1 MVILDQ
7 VIISNIISFISLDGL
22 YYKVI
27 KHYSNS
33 GQTTN
38 IPIVNV
44 PKIINHIKRGI
55 IDINWFRNHVSN
67 GNNFITKYLI
77 MDYHFL
83 YNLAIVN
90 NNTELMEF
98 LYDEIYPLRRS
109 ITSQSGLIEYLPG
122 YGKIIDKLPR
132 SSLSNEENSEGLY
145 HNDNTYEY
153 CHDRIINRKLSQRK
167 KVQFKTIISVMIGL
181 GSNDETFD
189 LVLKHYGSGDNSK
202 PNIAAKIRYAL
213 NAHCKDKAKEIIG
226 NIRNNRFNKFIIP
239 LKNYIN
245 NEEYNEPIYT
255 DLMSSNRSPIA
266 THDLIRYM
274 VRRKDYDGLKKHIK
288 FVIKNCNYDSIYV
301 TCISVVMTN
310 NYNASKVM
318 TNELQKQKNKIIIA
332 MNNPIGQPPLD
343 LTAPLF
349 TMKFYDSSHVPI
361 STPLCV
367 YSNLIRISRAL
378 LHGEHYAVSLNS
390 LVNNMYV
397 LEDKLV
403 SRVDKVYERSD
414 FAICEDGG
422 VIHYSLDNYPTYK
435 YHKLAFDYVI
445 GNTSSS
451 SGFERKILSMRI
463 GSPYLV
469 LLSMLKKSYY
479 SPRESS
485 YMYRAVVKGI
495 DSLNTQGLIVN
506 W

>member
-44 PKIINHIKRGI
+44 PKIIQHIKRGI
-55 IDINWFRNHVSN
+55 IDINWFRNHVGDGSN

-109 ITSQSGLIEYLPG
+109 ITSQSDLVEYLPG
-122 YGKIIDKLPR
+122 YGKIIDKFPR
-132 SSLSNEENSEGLY
+132 SGLSDENSDGLY
-145 HNDNTYEY
+145 HNYNIYAY
-153 CHDRIINRKLSQRK
+153 NQYRIINRQLSQK
-167 KVQFKTIISVMIGL
+167 KRVQFKTIASVMIGL
-181 GSNDETFD
+181 GSKDETFD
-189 LVLKHYGSGDNSK
+189 LVLKHYGNNNDSK
-202 PNIAAKIRYAL
+202 KNTAGKIRYAL
-213 NAHCKDKAKEIIG
+213 NTHCRDKAKEIIG
-226 NIRNNRFNKFIIP
+226 NVQNNKFIVP

-245 NEEYNEPIYT
+245 NEKYNETIYT
-255 DLMSSNRSPIA
+255 DLMSSTRSPIA

-274 VRRKDYDGLKKHIK
+274 VRRKDYDGLRKHIK
-288 FVIKNCNYDSIYV
+288 FVINNCDYDSIYV

-318 TNELQKQKNKIIIA
+318 TDELQKQKNKIIIA
-332 MNNPIGQPPLD
+332 MKNTTGYPPLD
-343 LTAPLF
+343 LTAHLL
-349 TMKFYDSSHVPI
+349 TMKFYDASHVPI

-367 YSNLIRISRAL
+367 YSNVIRISRSL
-378 LHGEHYAVSLNS
+378 LNGEYYTVSLNS
-390 LVNNMYV
+390 LVNNMDV
-397 LEDKLV
+397 LEDKLI
-403 SRVDKVYERSD
+403 SRINKAYERRDS
-414 FAICEDGG
+414 AIGEDGG
-422 VIHYSLDNYPTYK
+422 VISYSLDNYPTYK

-445 GNTSSS
+445 GNILSS
-451 SGFERKILSMRI
+451 SGFERKIFALRI

-469 LLSMLKKSYY
+469 LMSMLKKSYY
-479 SPRESS
+479 SSRELSCV
-485 YMYRAVVKGI
+485 YRAVVKGI
-495 DSLNTQGLIVN
+495 DSLNAQGLIVN

>member
-1 MVILDQ
+1 MVVLDQ
-7 VIISNIISFISLDGL
+7 VIISNIVSFISLDGL

-44 PKIINHIKRGI
+44 PKIIHHIKRGI
-55 IDINWFRNHVSN
+55 IDINWFRNHVRN

-98 LYDEIYPLRRS
+98 LYDEIHPLRRS

-153 CHDRIINRKLSQRK
+153 SHDRIINRQLSQK
-167 KVQFKTIISVMIGL
+167 KRVHFKTIVSVMIGL
-181 GSNDETFD
+181 GSRDETFD
-189 LVLKHYGSGDNSK
+189 LVLKHYGNNDNSK
-202 PNIAAKIRYAL
+202 PNIAGKIRYAL
-213 NAHCKDKAKEIIG
+213 NAHCRDKAKEIIG
-226 NIRNNRFNKFIIP
+226 NIRNNKFTKFIIP

-245 NEEYNEPIYT
+245 NEKYSEPIYT

-274 VRRKDYDGLKKHIK
+274 VRRKDYDGLRKHIK
-288 FVIKNCNYDSIYV
+288 FVIKNCDYNSIYV

-318 TNELQKQKNKIIIA
+318 TDELQKQKNKIIIA
-332 MNNPIGQPPLD
+332 MKNTIGHPPLD

-349 TMKFYDSSHVPI
+349 RMKFYDASHVPI

-378 LHGEHYAVSLNS
+378 LHGEHYTVSLNS
-390 LVNNMYV
+390 LVNNVYE
-397 LEDKLV
+397 LEDKLI
-403 SRVDKVYERSD
+403 SRIDKVYERSD
-414 FAICEDGG
+414 LIGEDGG
-422 VIHYSLDNYPTYK
+422 VIHYSLDYYPTYK

-445 GNTSSS
+445 GNILSS
-451 SGFERKILSMRI
+451 SGFERKIFAIRI
-463 GSPYLV
+463 GSPYLG

-485 YMYRAVVKGI
+485 SVYRAVVKGI
-495 DSLNTQGLIVN
+495 DSLNAQGLIVN